1 MPISTN
7 SEKQIVSSESNQ
19 LEKTQ
24 NSKKIKKKSNF

>member
-24 NSKKIKKKSNF
+24 KSKKNKKSNF